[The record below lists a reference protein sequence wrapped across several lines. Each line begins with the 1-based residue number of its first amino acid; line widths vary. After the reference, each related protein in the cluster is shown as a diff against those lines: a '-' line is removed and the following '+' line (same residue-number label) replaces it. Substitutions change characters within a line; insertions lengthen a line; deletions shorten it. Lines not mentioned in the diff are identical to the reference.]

1 MEIIRKIIKLHE
13 SRSYKPG
20 LLPFVPYNSGITD
33 GDSIVSCS
41 DGLTNYGGF
50 VCDFSGD
57 TGYAKYLDLARIYND
72 IQVLLRD
79 GILLKKRV
87 GSVDGEKDAYIP
99 IDLTSDVSPCDDE
112 AIEDVCIY
120 DYVPYISD
128 NFIYK
133 DPYYYSVNNDVED
146 DNIILLR
153 DFTNTSKEVES
164 IWKDLTGDDGITLI
178 EFCKNFEQIVFGV
191 DKCGNSDLTIGF
203 DIIPTIDIPIL
214 LENNTLTEELYYPYE
229 YSVSGISTSDIT
241 INNEIYTAINGESV
255 VSYPYVIEENSG
267 TVSDFSGSGIT
278 ILVDSKLESLI
289 SEKAQYAADGIF
301 GIYEEFS
308 ESGGCLFECTFYEE
322 DSSTTG
328 FTPFEKIVYKYYS
341 GGTFVSSSTI
351 TNRGET
357 VDEVAPLFGG
367 EKGKEGDRIIFPK
380 NTGATIS
387 GQSGDTVISSAM
399 TDDNT
404 IIVTERTPFSATNW
418 CHYEW
423 WECIKITGDTT
434 GIRCAD
440 GEDVS
445 ANVDDRYRN
454 LTILSCIPNFVP
466 NPQSNDTYIF
476 LAKYDNGPIITG
488 ATIMDTGDPISLKI
502 PYEFGVTKNITTIND
517 EKIGDCFLSATTS
530 GDFITIRYVMGATLN
545 DDYSP
550 KEGTGILYEET
561 LKYNSGCVETV
572 FIDGIYEAELYY
584 DKIDYDFS
592 KKPFY
597 NEEYKQT
604 LYTNQARI
612 LKMEL
617 DNVDMYVAKNDS
629 GETIPLLIT
638 KDGIEGLQEDPK
650 YDINAVFN
658 RGAGAAWE
666 HHFKLSECNTIEDLE
681 NYGNNYF
688 NL

>member
-1 MEIIRKIIKLHE
+1 MEIIRKTIKLHE

-33 GDSIVSCS
+33 VNSIVSGV
-41 DGLTNYGGF
+41 GLTNYGGF

-57 TGYAKYLDLARIYND
+57 TGYVKYLDLARIYND
-72 IQVLLRD
+72 IQALLRD

-133 DPYYYSVNNDVED
+133 DPYYYSVNDNEVKY

-153 DFTNTSKEVES
+153 DFSKTLKEAKS
-164 IWKDLTGDDGITLI
+164 IWKDLTGNDGITLM
-178 EFCKNFEQIVFGV
+178 EFCENFEQIVFGV
-191 DKCGNSDLTIGF
+191 DKCDNSGSTIGF

-229 YSVSGISTSDIT
+229 YSVSGVSTSDVT
-241 INNEIYTAINGESV
+241 INNKVYPAINGESV
-255 VSYPYVIEENSG
+255 VSYPYIEKNFR
-267 TVSDFSGSGIT
+267 TTSDFFGSGIT

-308 ESGGCLFECTFYEE
+308 ESGGCLFKCTFHKE
-322 DSSTTG
+322 DSSTAP
-328 FTPFEKIVYKYYS
+328 PFS
-341 GGTFVSSSTI
+341 GKT
-351 TNRGET
+351 
-357 VDEVAPLFGG
+357 
-367 EKGKEGDRIIFPK
+367 KEDVRIIFPK
-380 NTGATIS
+380 NPEAIIS
-387 GQSGDTVISSAM
+387 EQSG
-399 TDDNT
+399 N
-404 IIVTERTPFSATNW
+404 
-418 CHYEW
+418 YEW
-423 WECIKITGDTT
+423 WECIKMSGDTT

-445 ANVDDRYRN
+445 ANADDRYRN

-466 NPQSNDTYIF
+466 NPQSGDTYIF

-617 DNVDMYVAKNDS
+617 GNVDMYVGKNDS

-650 YDINAVFN
+650 YDINVVFN

>member
-1 MEIIRKIIKLHE
+1 MEIIRKTIKLHE

-33 GDSIVSCS
+33 VNSIVSS
-41 DGLTNYGGF
+41 GDGLTNYGGF
-50 VCDFSGD
+50 VCDFSGN
-57 TGYAKYLDLARIYND
+57 TGYVKYLDLARIYND
-72 IQVLLRD
+72 IQALLRD

-99 IDLTSDVSPCDDE
+99 INLTSDVSPCDDE

-120 DYVPYISD
+120 NYKPYISD

-133 DPYYYSVNNDVED
+133 DPYYYSANNDVENDGIILIDFCRKFEQIVFKVDKCGNSVLTD

-153 DFTNTSKEVES
+153 DFSKTLKEVKS
-164 IWKDLTGDDGITLI
+164 IWKDLI
-178 EFCKNFEQIVFGV
+178 EVEFEAKNV
-191 DKCGNSDLTIGF
+191 
-203 DIIPTIDIPIL
+203 IPTIDIPIL

-229 YSVSGISTSDIT
+229 YSVSGASTSDIT
-241 INNEIYTAINGESV
+241 INNEVYTAINGESV
-255 VSYPYVIEENSG
+255 VSYPYEIEKISG
-267 TVSDFSGSGIT
+267 TTSDFYESGIT

-308 ESGGCLFECTFYEE
+308 ESGGCLFKCTFHKEE
-322 DSSTTG
+322 SSTAP
-328 FTPFEKIVYKYYS
+328 PFS
-341 GGTFVSSSTI
+341 
-351 TNRGET
+351 GET
-357 VDEVAPLFGG
+357 
-367 EKGKEGDRIIFPK
+367 KEDVRIIFPK
-380 NTGATIS
+380 NPEAIIS
-387 GQSGDTVISSAM
+387 EQSG
-399 TDDNT
+399 N
-404 IIVTERTPFSATNW
+404 
-418 CHYEW
+418 YEW
-423 WECIKITGDTT
+423 WECIKMSGDTT

-445 ANVDDRYRN
+445 ANTDDRYRN

-466 NPQSNDTYIF
+466 NPQNGDTYIF
-476 LAKYDNGPIITG
+476 LAKYDNGLIITG

-502 PYEFGVTKNITTIND
+502 PYESGVTKNITTINN

-530 GDFITIRYVMGATLN
+530 GDFITIQYVMGATLDKN
-545 DDYSP
+545 YFP
-550 KEGTGILYEET
+550 IEGTGILYEET

-584 DKIDYDFS
+584 DKIDYDFT

-617 DNVDMYVAKNDS
+617 GNVDMLYDVIEEEDTNKRLL
-629 GETIPLLIT
+629 PPLIT